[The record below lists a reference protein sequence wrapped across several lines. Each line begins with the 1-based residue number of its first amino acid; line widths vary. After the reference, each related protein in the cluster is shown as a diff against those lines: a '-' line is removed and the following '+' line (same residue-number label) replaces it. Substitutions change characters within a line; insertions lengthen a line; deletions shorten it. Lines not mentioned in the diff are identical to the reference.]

1 MDAIIMKDNK
11 QVVSFFKKLET
22 MFEKIDAIKENAR
35 PQLNGE
41 RYMTDKELSLKLK
54 ISRRTLQEYRN
65 NGLLPYILLGGKILY
80 KESDIEDLLEKNYY
94 RGFASNE

>member
-1 MDAIIMKDNK
+1 MKDNK

-35 PQLNGE
+35 PLLNGE
-41 RYMTDKELSLKLK
+41 RYMADKELSLKLK

>member
-35 PQLNGE
+35 PLLNGE

-54 ISRRTLQEYRN
+54 ISSKNIARIQKQWFATLYFTWW
-65 NGLLPYILLGGKILY
+65 
-80 KESDIEDLLEKNYY
+80 KNII
-94 RGFASNE
+94 

>member
-35 PQLNGE
+35 PLLNGE
-41 RYMTDKELSLKLK
+41 RYMTDKELSLNLK
-54 ISRRTLQEYRN
+54 SVEEHYKNTETMVCYLIFYLVEKY
-65 NGLLPYILLGGKILY
+65 YIKSQI
-80 KESDIEDLLEKNYY
+80 
-94 RGFASNE
+94 